1 MKDPNWV
8 NMIKSMQ
15 EIRFFSRNLILRN
28 KKEYEIPAQHLDLLS
43 QLAISK
49 RKMTPMELS
58 DYMGLDKAI
67 ISRVIEKLNKSGY
80 LVKEKDEIDK
90 RRCYVYITD
99 AGKKKIEDIYKYYLS
114 PIYQLYNN
122 LGDKDFE
129 NLMKYIEKANT
140 YYHKDK
146 ETKE

>member
-1 MKDPNWV
+1 MQDPNWV
-8 NMIKSMQ
+8 NMIKNMQ

-43 QLAISK
+43 QLAVSK

-67 ISRVIEKLNKSGY
+67 VSRVIEKLNKSGY
-80 LVKEKDEIDK
+80 LAKEKDEVDK
-90 RRCYVYITD
+90 RRYYVSITD

-114 PIYQLYNN
+114 PIYQLYDN
-122 LGDKDFE
+122 LGDEDFE
-129 NLMKYIEKANT
+129 SFMKYIEKANA

>member
-1 MKDPNWV
+1 MQDPNWV
-8 NMIKSMQ
+8 NMIKNMQ

-67 ISRVIEKLNKSGY
+67 ISRVIEKLTKSGY

>member
-8 NMIKSMQ
+8 NMIKNMQ

-114 PIYQLYNN
+114 PIYQLYRN

-129 NLMKYIEKANT
+129 NLMKYIEKANI